1 MAAASAK
8 QIELEQP
15 HSEDRTRP
23 RRRWL
28 RVLIVLLALP
38 IAAFV
43 ALGLWP
49 VKADFV
55 GDAGTAGVGKGGGGL
70 VRQFPKMVL
79 RADNPLPTSR
89 DDERVQLGRLLFF
102 DPILS
107 GANDIS
113 CATCHHPDLG
123 FTDGRPLSMGKGGHG
138 IGAER
143 AGGSVVRRGA
153 PTLWNAAYNHKQFW
167 DGRAEDLEDQAK
179 GPITSEIDMN
189 ENPETLAKEMKDI
202 PQYTRRFDA
211 AFAVGDAS
219 TATFLNGR

>member
-8 QIELEQP
+8 QIELEHGQ
-15 HSEDRTRP
+15 SETHARP
-23 RRRWL
+23 KRRWL

-38 IAAFV
+38 IVAFI

-55 GDAGTAGVGKGGGGL
+55 GDASTAGVSKGGGGL

-79 RADNPLPTSR
+79 RADNPLPASK
-89 DDERVQLGRLLFF
+89 DDQRVQLGRLLFF

-138 IGAER
+138 IGPDR

-167 DGRAEDLEDQAK
+167 DGRAEDLEEQAK
-179 GPITSEIDMN
+179 GPITSDIEMN
-189 ENPETLAKEMKDI
+189 ENPEDRKS
-202 PQYTRRFDA
+202 
-211 AFAVGDAS
+211 VV
-219 TATFLNGR
+219 

>member
-15 HSEDRTRP
+15 HSEARTRP

-28 RVLIVLLALP
+28 LVLIALLALP

-49 VKADFV
+49 VNADFV

-70 VRQFPKMVL
+70 VRQFPKMVV
-79 RADNPLPTSR
+79 RADNPLPTSK

-107 GANDIS
+107 GANDI
-113 CATCHHPDLG
+113 
-123 FTDGRPLSMGKGGHG
+123 
-138 IGAER
+138 
-143 AGGSVVRRGA
+143 
-153 PTLWNAAYNHKQFW
+153 
-167 DGRAEDLEDQAK
+167 
-179 GPITSEIDMN
+179 
-189 ENPETLAKEMKDI
+189 
-202 PQYTRRFDA
+202 
-211 AFAVGDAS
+211 
-219 TATFLNGR
+219 